1 MTTLPK
7 ADRARLVKVLAL
19 LDSDREGEAL
29 AAARAAAR
37 LVKLRGITWRQVL
50 EPPAIEKKLPEL
62 GTWRQTVAQC
72 LERPGSLRPWELG
85 FLRDLPAF
93 RRLSTKQRYCL
104 KEIAARVLARQA
116 PA

>member
-1 MTTLPK
+1 MTALAK
-7 ADRARLVKVLAL
+7 AERAKLAKVLGL

-37 LVKLRGITWRQVL
+37 LVKQHDTTWREVI

-62 GTWRQTVAQC
+62 GVWRETVAQC
-72 LERPGSLRPWELG
+72 LERPGSLRPWEVG

-93 RRLSTKQRYCL
+93 RRLSSKQRYCL
-104 KEIAARVLARQA
+104 KEIADRVLKRGGV
-116 PA
+116 